1 MYNEIHKIK
10 RGKDKLRAV
19 TEKIISTHKT
29 KRWRRKE
36 RNIWLREIT
45 LKDDYIQ

>member
-10 RGKDKLRAV
+10 RGKDKLLAV

-29 KRWRRKE
+29 KRWRHKK

-45 LKDDYIQ
+45 FKDNHIQ